1 MKYHT
6 VSRCFPDFEHKSL
19 YKGSA
24 VISLGGDMKSI
35 LLDSYNTCC
44 PSDNVLLFDHL
55 SIQIPT
61 TSDEDSDHHTKQ
73 FYIDQFLLAVHLL
86 DHGQEEPSTCI
97 SGLSVIIKLF
107 RIPRYVIQHQCSF
120 HDSVFD
126 FLFRTVTDLLD
137 YKKSIVD
144 EVAQNEEYVK
154 AFDGLIPEKL
164 RGFELIWRNVF
175 DYHRS
180 IALENRTI
188 CRLGCE
194 ALFLILHCDCAGDY
208 SDDKHRLL
216 KLSQSTYMLALSSIM
231 GSMLK
236 YGEDDDIMSYGAG
249 AICIIVSYIHENYV
263 STSRIE
269 PDVEVLPIFQSAHLM
284 PIDHNNEVL
293 AIMFESLKAV
303 SKTVRGHIG
312 SVSFII
318 DFCCVV
324 RWLDF
329 YSGLYY
335 AMAHQTLSL
344 CELFVD
350 ILREHHQDPAVT
362 CLALKIIENLLY
374 ADPDNLIDRF
384 SSTSVIEMI
393 VLVINLHILDIHSV
407 LPGFKIMDY
416 LAWHSPS
423 NRILLGSAGACE
435 TVVRA
440 FSETTQQTAELQGDC
455 RSLVRA
461 LAYGNM
467 ENKNRLL
474 HSGAGD
480 WVPQLNDGGWLD
492 GD

>member
-1 MKYHT
+1 
-6 VSRCFPDFEHKSL
+6 
-19 YKGSA
+19 
-24 VISLGGDMKSI
+24 MKSI
-35 LLDSYNTCC
+35 LHDTYNTFC
-44 PSDNVLLFDHL
+44 PSINVLPFDYL
-55 SIQIPT
+55 SIEMPVIT
-61 TSDEDSDHHTKQ
+61 DEDTNHHTKQ
-73 FYIDQFLLAVHLL
+73 SYIDKFHLIVDIL
-86 DHGQEEPSTCI
+86 DHGHEEPSICI
-97 SGLSVIIKLF
+97 RGLSVIIKLF
-107 RIPRYVIQHQCSF
+107 RVPLYVIQHRCSF

-126 FLFRTVTDLLD
+126 SLFRTVTEVLD
-137 YKKSIVD
+137 YRKSMVD
-144 EVAQNEEYVK
+144 EVAQNDEYIK
-154 AFDGLIPEKL
+154 AFDRLIPEKL

-180 IALENRTI
+180 TAEENRTI

-194 ALFLILHCDCAGDY
+194 ALFLLLDRDCAGDY

-216 KLSQSTYMLALSSIM
+216 KLSHSTYMLALSSIM

-249 AICIIVSYIHENYV
+249 GICIIVSYIHENYV
-263 STSRIE
+263 SKSRIE
-269 PDVEVLPIFQSAHLM
+269 PDIEVLTIFQSTYVM

-293 AIMFESLKAV
+293 TIMFESLKAV
-303 SKTVRGHIG
+303 TTAVRSHIG

-350 ILREHHQDPAVT
+350 ILREYHEDPSVT

-384 SSTSVIEMI
+384 SSTAVIEII

-407 LPGFKIMDY
+407 QPGCKILDY
-416 LAWHSPS
+416 LAWHSPA
-423 NRILLGSAGACE
+423 NRVLLGSAGACE
-435 TVVRA
+435 TVART

-461 LAYGNM
+461 LAYGNL

-480 WVPQLNDGGWLD
+480 WVPQLNDGGWLGED
-492 GD
+492 